1 MIPVVLNLSCPKLRA
16 ALPDIALMQRW
27 EVLRRSAEPMTA
39 HELAEAC
46 GVSDGVAQRSLDT
59 LVDVGLVV
67 RLKANARRR
76 GIAYRSIA
84 ELVIIEWDSDS
95 DADLAVLLRNRQA
108 TRALSR
114 SIIDRNDTTDTRG
127 MPGLAKF
134 RGHQSFMLTRAE
146 SEAIAQA
153 LRNAWQT
160 ITRIE
165 ADARKRGAARIQGGA
180 ASSHGA
186 AASSHGAAA
195 SSHGAAASSHG
206 AAASSHGAAASGN
219 GGAATSPDPAAAE
232 TVPFHIAL
240 EFRPLREPELPI
252 CDLGTWEK
260 KALARELAFL
270 TRVPEAVLAPREREI
285 AQRLAAGES
294 RPQVAQ
300 ALGVSVNTIAS
311 ATKRIYAKL
320 GVRSRAEFATRMKEH
335 A

>member
-27 EVLRRSAEPMTA
+27 EVLRRSAEPMTD

-84 ELVIIEWDSDS
+84 ELVIIEWDSES
-95 DADLAVLLRNRQA
+95 DGDLAVLLRSRQA

-134 RGHQSFMLTRAE
+134 RGHQSFMLTRTE

-165 ADARKRGAARIQGGA
+165 ADARKRGAARIQGVA
-180 ASSHGA
+180 ASGQGVAASGQGA
-186 AASSHGAAA
+186 AASSHGE
-195 SSHGAAASSHG
+195 
-206 AAASSHGAAASGN
+206 AASGH
-219 GGAATSPDPAAAE
+219 GGAASSPDPAAAE